1 MCRSSVL
8 LPDPLGPMI
17 TKISPGSTAKL
28 RSRWMTRS
36 PYIMSRS
43 RTSMR
48 GRIPVAT
55 SAVAV
60 MSASK
65 MEQVEE
71 DRHHR
76 IRDDDEH
83 DPGDDRR
90 RRGRAHRRRGAP
102 GLHSTETARDR
113 HEHAEHRRLDE
124 SCREVVQ
131 RDGLE
136 AALVILQAAEV
147 QQADADGGAAEHAEQ
162 IGVEAEQWHHH
173 GE

>member
-17 TKISPGSTAKL
+17 TKMSPGSTAKL

-48 GRIPVAT
+48 GRAAVAM
-55 SAVAV
+55 AEVAV
-60 MSASK
+60 MPASQV
-65 MEQVEE
+65 EQVEE

-90 RRGRAHRRRGAP
+90 RRGGAHRRRGAP
-102 GLHSTETARDR
+102 GLHAAQTARHR
-113 HEHAEHRRLDE
+113 HEHAEHRRL
-124 SCREVVQ
+124 
-131 RDGLE
+131 
-136 AALVILQAAEV
+136 
-147 QQADADGGAAEHAEQ
+147 
-162 IGVEAEQWHHH
+162 
-173 GE
+173 